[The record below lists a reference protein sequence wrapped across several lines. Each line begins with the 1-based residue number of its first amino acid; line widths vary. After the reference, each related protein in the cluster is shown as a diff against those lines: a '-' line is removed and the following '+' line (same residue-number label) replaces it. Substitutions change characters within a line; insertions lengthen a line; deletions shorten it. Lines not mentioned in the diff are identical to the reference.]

1 MKKFKDI
8 RRPLDYGTPESVR
21 LMKKITPGENVSEL
35 SMKTDKKLPNLKVPV
50 KGPKGV
56 SKYMRRKMSN
66 EPYSSSNKKS
76 LQSNTKGGSE

>member
-21 LMKKITPGENVSEL
+21 LMRQKTPGENVSEL
-35 SMKTDKKLPNLKVPV
+35 SMKKDKKLPNLKLPV

-66 EPYSSSNKKS
+66 EPYTSANKKS
-76 LQSNTKGGSE
+76 LQSGTERYNK

>member
-21 LMKKITPGENVSEL
+21 LMRQKTPGENVSEL
-35 SMKTDKKLPNLKVPV
+35 SMKRDKKLPNLKLPV

-66 EPYSSSNKKS
+66 EPYTSANKKS
-76 LQSNTKGGSE
+76 LQSSTERYNK